1 MHASPTIVTT
11 GFGIMKTTLRLAA
24 FGFALLMFAGRPA
37 WAACTGQ
44 SLSTTITAQNLQ
56 EMKPPRD
63 ALVGSTIYTKF
74 IDEGIGYLRCTTNG
88 EWFAYGLQPGAK
100 AVPGYEHVYESGIPG
115 IGMRIFWTHEGG
127 VYMNYPGHRHQIRNW
142 QYYPPQKFV
151 FELIKIGPIKSGVS
165 FAHRAE
171 VYYGALRSNMVD
183 FSNVAY
189 EASSIGCTVSEKTVE
204 VKLLTIN
211 NRHLGHRG
219 ATAADKAFDIKL
231 ECDQGVKVA
240 YRIDADGTPEHVIKN
255 AQGGDMARGVGV
267 QLLQGELGSNV
278 IQPLA
283 TRTEFTTAVTTVD
296 KEQLTIPLVAR
307 YYQTDDTL
315 VAGHVNATATVTLFY
330 E

>member
-1 MHASPTIVTT
+1 
-11 GFGIMKTTLRLAA
+11 MKITLRLAA
-24 FGFALLMFAGRPA
+24 FGFALLMSAGRPV

-44 SLSTTITAQNLQ
+44 SLTTTITAQHLK

-63 ALVGSTIYTKF
+63 AAIGSTIYEKT
-74 IDEGIGYLRCTTNG
+74 INEGDGYLYCSTSG
-88 EWFAYGLQPGAK
+88 EWFSYGLQAGVK
-100 AVPGYEHVYESGIPG
+100 AVPGYQHVYESGIPG

-127 VYMNYPGHRHQIRNW
+127 VYMNYPRHRHRISNF
-142 QYYPPQKFV
+142 QYYPPQKFT

-165 FAHRAE
+165 FAHRAD
-171 VYYGALRSNMVD
+171 VYYGALRSNMVV

-189 EASSIGCTVSEKTVE
+189 EVNSSGCTVVDGQLIEVE
-204 VKLLTIN
+204 LLTIN

-219 ATAADKAFDIKL
+219 ATAADKAFNIKL
-231 ECDQGVKVA
+231 DCDQGVKVA

-267 QLLQGELGSNV
+267 QLLRGDLGSNV

-296 KEQLTIPLVAR
+296 EERLTIPLVAR

-315 VAGHVNATATVTLFY
+315 VAGKINATATVTLFY

>member
-1 MHASPTIVTT
+1 
-11 GFGIMKTTLRLAA
+11 MKITLRLAV
-24 FGFALLMFAGRPA
+24 FGFALLMSAGRPV

-44 SLSTTITAQNLQ
+44 SLTTTITAQHLK

-63 ALVGSTIYTKF
+63 AAIGSTIYKKT
-74 IDEGIGYLRCTTNG
+74 INEGIAYLQCNTVG
-88 EWFAYGLQPGAK
+88 ERFEYGLQAGAK
-100 AVPGYEHVYESGIPG
+100 AVPGYKNVYESGIPG

-127 VYMNYPGHRHQIRNW
+127 VYMNYPRYGFKLGNYK
-142 QYYPPQKFV
+142 YYPPQHFE

-165 FAHRAE
+165 FAHRAD
-171 VYYGALRSNMVD
+171 VYYGALRSNMVV

-189 EASSIGCTVSEKTVE
+189 EVNSSGCTVVDGQLVE
-204 VKLLTIN
+204 VELLTIN

-219 ATAADKAFDIKL
+219 ATAADKAFNIKL
-231 ECDQGVKVA
+231 DCDQGVKVA

-267 QLLQGELGSNV
+267 QLLQGDLGSNV
-278 IQPLA
+278 VQPLA
-283 TRTEFTTAVTTVD
+283 TRTEFTTTVTTVD
-296 KEQLTIPLVAR
+296 KERLTIPLVAR

-315 VAGHVNATATVTLFY
+315 VAGKINATATVTLFY